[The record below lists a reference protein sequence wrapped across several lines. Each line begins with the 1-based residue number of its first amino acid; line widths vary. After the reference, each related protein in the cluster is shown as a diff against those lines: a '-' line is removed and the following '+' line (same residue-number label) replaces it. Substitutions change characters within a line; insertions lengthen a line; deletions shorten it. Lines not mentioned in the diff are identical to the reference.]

1 MKTLN
6 IAHRG
11 FSGMYP
17 ENTMLAFK
25 EAINAHCDG
34 IETDV
39 QVSKDGVLVI
49 CHDELLDRTSTG
61 TGLLKNYTY
70 EELLNFD
77 FGIKFSPNFIGEKIP
92 TLEDLL
98 KLAKKNNIFLNLE
111 LKNGLFPYEGI
122 EKKVIDLIY
131 KYDLKDSIILSSFNH
146 FSMMKCK
153 EIDSSIKT
161 GLLYEGTFVDIEEY
175 CKKLGA
181 DALHPQYFSLLDP
194 QLTKRI
200 QDKGIMINT
209 YTVNHEIHM
218 NALLDLK
225 INSIITN
232 YPDKL
237 YTVMNNR

>member
-1 MKTLN
+1 M
-6 IAHRG
+6 
-11 FSGMYP
+11 
-17 ENTMLAFK
+17 
-25 EAINAHCDG
+25 
-34 IETDV
+34 
-39 QVSKDGVLVI
+39 
-49 CHDELLDRTSTG
+49 
-61 TGLLKNYTY
+61 
-70 EELLNFD
+70 
-77 FGIKFSPNFIGEKIP
+77 
-92 TLEDLL
+92 
-98 KLAKKNNIFLNLE
+98 
-111 LKNGLFPYEGI
+111 
-122 EKKVIDLIY
+122 
-131 KYDLKDSIILSSFNH
+131 
-146 FSMMKCK
+146 
-153 EIDSSIKT
+153 
-161 GLLYEGTFVDIEEY
+161 DIEEY